1 MPRANTTESF
11 FWRAAP
17 QPDRARLVG
26 AIAIALSCAVLG
38 VLVGRW
44 SVARPPTEA
53 GTRTEAL
60 IEAVARE
67 TQAKATAAARAA
79 EIAASQTRRGAEDG
93 AREPSSPANIAS
105 RLNSAVAPERSSD
118 PAPTRASVPPP
129 NASAARSADTSA
141 DSATPPAGSDQ
152 APDRQ
157 RPATSTPLARELR
170 RPQLRPAPQE
180 NAAPNYRALRDYVL
194 SR

>member
-17 QPDRARLVG
+17 QPGRARLIG
-26 AIAIALSCAVLG
+26 AIAIALSGAVLG

-44 SVARPPTEA
+44 SVASPPTEP

-67 TQAKATAAARAA
+67 TQAKAAAAAKAA
-79 EIAASQTRRGAEDG
+79 EIEASQPRRSPED
-93 AREPSSPANIAS
+93 AAPVPSSPANIAS
-105 RLNSAVAPERSSD
+105 RLNSTVAPEPSSD
-118 PAPTRASVPPP
+118 PPPTRAPVPP
-129 NASAARSADTSA
+129 NASAARSGDTSA
-141 DSATPPAGSDQ
+141 DGEAPPAGSDQ
-152 APDRQ
+152 APERH
-157 RPATSTPLARELR
+157 RPATSTPLAREVR
-170 RPQLRPAPQE
+170 RPQPRPAPQE

>member
-1 MPRANTTESF
+1 MPRANTESF

-17 QPDRARLVG
+17 QPDRARLIG
-26 AIAIALSCAVLG
+26 GIAIALGCAVLG

-44 SVARPPTEA
+44 SVAGPPTEPA
-53 GTRTEAL
+53 TRTEAL

-67 TQAKATAAARAA
+67 TQAKAAAAAKAA
-79 EIAASQTRRGAEDG
+79 EIEASETRRGAEGG
-93 AREPSSPANIAS
+93 AAVPSSPANIAS
-105 RLNSAVAPERSSD
+105 RLNSAVAPEASED
-118 PAPTRASVPPP
+118 PAATRATVPPT
-129 NASAARSADTSA
+129 ASDARSADTSA
-141 DSATPPAGSDQ
+141 DRATPPAPSDQ
-152 APDRQ
+152 PPDRQ
-157 RPATSTPLARELR
+157 RSGTSTPTGREVR